1 MIPIDVV
8 ERWLEQKHC
17 TLWADFDIDD
27 AKGRRAAAE
36 WFRHE
41 IDSFEHFWIVPFIEE
56 ARVPRKLLSER
67 EWPHFPPK
75 EENRDPFWGRHS
87 RHVFL
92 SIADCHK

>member
-8 ERWLEQKHC
+8 ERWLEEKHC

-41 IDSFEHFWIVPFIEE
+41 IDSLNKFSACVAMIRPSWYLRPDTFGFP
-56 ARVPRKLLSER
+56 
-67 EWPHFPPK
+67 PPK
-75 EENRDPFWGRHS
+75 EENRWNEYEDDGWSYRGLRS
-87 RHVFL
+87 
-92 SIADCHK
+92 S